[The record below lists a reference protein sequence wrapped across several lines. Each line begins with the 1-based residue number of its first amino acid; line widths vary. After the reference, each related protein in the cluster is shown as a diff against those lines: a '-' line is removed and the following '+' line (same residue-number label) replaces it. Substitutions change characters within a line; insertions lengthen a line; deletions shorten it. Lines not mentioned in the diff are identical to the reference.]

1 MSFVSGG
8 DEAKVKTTVAR
19 GHGLALVT
27 VLIWG
32 VTFVSTKV
40 LLEGCAP
47 VEILLFRFALG
58 YVALWAI
65 RPRLLRVTGWRD
77 ELLFVVA
84 GACGVALYFLLE
96 NIALVYTTASNVGV
110 IVAVAPLFTGL
121 IASFVLREG
130 RLGLRFFLG
139 FMLAIVGIALISFAG
154 GGGGLGGEAAV
165 DGGALGL
172 VGCLLALLAAIVW
185 AIYSNIS
192 KRISARGYGTVL
204 ATRRTFFWGLLFM
217 LPCLPLLGFHPD
229 WAFIFTPLTLANLVF
244 LGLGA
249 SALCYVMWNTAVR
262 ELGPVKTTAYIY
274 LVPVVTIA
282 TSVVILGEPLTPA
295 VIAGAVLTI
304 AGLVISELKPRS
316 VPSASE
322 AEKNAGASN
331 ELMDEAD
338 PGVGEPHP

>member
-1 MSFVSGG
+1 MSSASEGG
-8 DEAKVKTTVAR
+8 DAPAGSTAAR
-19 GHGLALVT
+19 GHGLALAT

-40 LLEGCAP
+40 LLEGCSP
-47 VEILLFRFALG
+47 NEILFFRFALG
-58 YVALWAI
+58 FAALWAI
-65 RPRLLRVTGWRD
+65 RPRLLRVAGWRD
-77 ELLFVVA
+77 ELLFVAA
-84 GACGVALYFLLE
+84 GACGVTLYFLME

-121 IASFVLREG
+121 IASLVLKEG
-130 RLGLRFFLG
+130 ALGRRFFLG
-139 FMLAIVGIALISFAG
+139 FVLAIAGIALISFVGGAG
-154 GGGGLGGEAAV
+154 APADAGAAV
-165 DGGALGL
+165 GGIGL

-185 AIYSNIS
+185 AVYSNIS

-204 ATRRTFFWGLLFM
+204 ATRRTFFWGLAFM
-217 LPCLPLLGFHPD
+217 LPCLPLLGFDPD
-229 WAFIFTPLTLANLVF
+229 WAFVLTPLALGNLVF

-282 TSVVILGEPLTPA
+282 TSVAILGEPLTPTI
-295 VIAGAVLTI
+295 VAGALLTI

-316 VPSASE
+316 SEPSVPASE
-322 AEKNAGASN
+322 AGSGGAGS
-331 ELMDEAD
+331 ERAD
-338 PGVGEPHP
+338 SFGRGA

>member
-1 MSFVSGG
+1 MSPASEGG
-8 DEAKVKTTVAR
+8 LAPAGPTAAR

-40 LLEGCAP
+40 LLEGCSP
-47 VEILLFRFALG
+47 IEILFFRFALG
-58 YVALWAI
+58 FAALWAI
-65 RPRLLRVTGWRD
+65 RPRLLRVAGWRD
-77 ELLFVVA
+77 ELLFVAA
-84 GACGVALYFLLE
+84 GACGVTLYFLME

-121 IASFVLREG
+121 IASLVLREG
-130 RLGLRFFLG
+130 TLGRRFFLG
-139 FMLAIVGIALISFAG
+139 FALAIAGIALISFVGGAGAPADAEAADAG
-154 GGGGLGGEAAV
+154 G
-165 DGGALGL
+165 LGL

-185 AIYSNIS
+185 AVYSNIS

-204 ATRRTFFWGLLFM
+204 ATRRTFFWGLAFM
-217 LPCLPLLGFHPD
+217 LPCLPLLGFAPD
-229 WAFIFTPLTLANLVF
+229 WSFVLTPLALGNLVF

-282 TSVVILGEPLTPA
+282 TSVAILGEPLTPA
-295 VIAGAVLTI
+295 IVAGALLTI
-304 AGLVISELKPRS
+304 AGLVISELKSRAVAPAA
-316 VPSASE
+316 SASGPQEREDGPDQADSLGRE
-322 AEKNAGASN
+322 A
-331 ELMDEAD
+331 
-338 PGVGEPHP
+338 